1 MIIIKNLTVLG
12 LIGIVKPA
20 DIPLITEKNPFISNV
35 DMHTIKSVL
44 SVLNPWLVLLV
55 SWAKL
60 INFSTILTPSILSSL
75 RLKKYKNSSRS
86 LIKNRWKWLKS
97 LKFRNTNKVKR
108 HTNKVTEQLKT
119 LKNKR
124 NKNSKILTF
133 KFSKYRL
140 EIEEYKNNSHSDFDL
155 YHL

>member
-20 DIPLITEKNPFISNV
+20 DILLITEKNPFISNV

-55 SWAKL
+55 SWVKL

-75 RLKKYKNSSRS
+75 RLKKYKNYSKS

-97 LKFRNTNKVKR
+97 SKFRNMNKVKR
-108 HTNKVTEQLKT
+108 LTNKVTEQLKT

-124 NKNSKILTF
+124 KKNFKILTS
-133 KFSKYRL
+133 KFSK
-140 EIEEYKNNSHSDFDL
+140 
-155 YHL
+155 

>member
-1 MIIIKNLTVLG
+1 MIIIKNSTVLG
-12 LIGIVKPA
+12 LIGIVKHA
-20 DIPLITEKNPFISNV
+20 DILLITEKNRFISNV
-35 DMHTIKSVL
+35 DMLTIKSVL
-44 SVLNPWLVLLV
+44 SVLNQWLVLLV

-60 INFSTILTPSILSSL
+60 INFSTILTLSTLSSL
-75 RLKKYKNSSRS
+75 KLKKYKNYSKS

-108 HTNKVTEQLKT
+108 LTNKVTEQLKT

-133 KFSKYRL
+133 KFSK
-140 EIEEYKNNSHSDFDL
+140 
-155 YHL
+155 

>member
-60 INFSTILTPSILSSL
+60 INFSIILTPSILSSL

-108 HTNKVTEQLKT
+108 LINRVTEQLKT

-124 NKNSKILTF
+124 KKNSKILTS